1 MFTKGSEAVQWLI
14 ERGYFGSCPG
24 LERITELLR
33 LLGNPEKSYPTIHV
47 AGTNGKGSTTRYLA
61 NLLRSNGLKVG
72 TFNSPFI
79 KDFAEQVEIN
89 GQEIPDADLVKLGNL
104 IKPLVEQMDAQKE
117 FYGITE
123 FEILTGLA
131 FYYFKGQ
138 VDVAIIEVG
147 MGGLLDSTN
156 VIKPELA
163 AITTIGLDHTAF
175 LGDTIE
181 KIAYQKAG
189 IIKENV
195 PLVVGN
201 VSEEAL
207 KVIEIQAK
215 EKNAK
220 VYTWKD
226 DFHSDYRGFVEQ
238 QFEEFD
244 FVNNEIKLKG
254 LDTPLIGHQQ
264 VENAAVALEMYY
276 LYTQK
281 HNLSFD
287 KDKIIHSLLQTK
299 WPARMEIISQKP
311 LVIMDGAHNPHAIK
325 RLKEN
330 LLTDYQ
336 DYRVKILFSAIVTK
350 DISTMLEELLEI
362 PNVEITM
369 TTFND
374 DRAVKLEDYQDW
386 QPRIKINS
394 NWQVAYD
401 ELIGNL
407 KSDELLMIAGS
418 LYFSSEVRSKIK

>member
-1 MFTKGSEAVQWLI
+1 MFKTGSEVIQWI
-14 ERGYFGSCPG
+14 ISRGYFGSCPG

-33 LLGNPEKSYPTIHV
+33 LLGNPERTYPTIHV

-61 NLLRSNGLKVG
+61 NLLRTNGLKIG

-89 GQEIPDADLVKLGNL
+89 GQEIDSFNLVKLGNQ
-104 IKPLVEQMDAQKE
+104 IKPLVEQMDRQKE

-131 FYYFKGQ
+131 FSYFKGR
-138 VDVAIIEVG
+138 VDIAIIEVG

-156 VIKPELA
+156 VIEPELT

-189 IIKENV
+189 IIKKNT
-195 PLVVGN
+195 PLIVGN
-201 VSEEAL
+201 VSEDAL
-207 KVIEIQAK
+207 NIIKTQAA
-215 EKNAK
+215 KNDAP
-220 VYTWKD
+220 VYIWKRD
-226 DFHSDYRGFVEQ
+226 YQTDYRGFVRQ
-238 QFEEFD
+238 QFEEFN
-244 FVNNEIKLKG
+244 FHNREIQLKN
-254 LDTPLIGHQQ
+254 LETPLIGHQQ

-281 HNLSFD
+281 HNLPFNKS
-287 KDKIIHSLLQTK
+287 KIVNGLLQTK
-299 WPARMEIISQKP
+299 WPARMEIISLKP

-336 DYRVKILFSAIVTK
+336 NYHVKILFSAIVTK
-350 DISTMLEELLEI
+350 DIKLMLEELLQI

-369 TTFND
+369 TTFD
-374 DRAVKLEDYQDW
+374 DERALKLGDFKAW
-386 QPRIKINS
+386 QPRIKLNAD
-394 NWQVAYD
+394 WHEAYRKLKN
-401 ELIGNL
+401 ELQPN
-407 KSDELLMIAGS
+407 ELLLIAGS
-418 LYFSSEVRSKIK
+418 LYFSSEVRSQIK

>member
-1 MFTKGSEAVQWLI
+1 MFTKGSEVVQWLI

-79 KDFAEQVEIN
+79 EDFAEQVEIN

-244 FVNNEIKLKG
+244 FANHEIKLKG

-287 KDKIIHSLLQTK
+287 KDKIIYSLLQTM

-350 DISTMLEELLEI
+350 DISTMLEELLQI

-401 ELIGNL
+401 ELIDNL

>member
-394 NWQVAYD
+394 NW
-401 ELIGNL
+401 
-407 KSDELLMIAGS
+407 
-418 LYFSSEVRSKIK
+418 

>member
-1 MFTKGSEAVQWLI
+1 MFTTGSKVI
-14 ERGYFGSCPG
+14 EWIISRGYFGSCPG

-33 LLGNPEKSYPTIHV
+33 LLGNPELTYPTIHV

-61 NLLRSNGLKVG
+61 NLLRADGLKVG

-79 KDFAEQVEIN
+79 KDFTEQVEIN
-89 GQEIPDADLVKLGNL
+89 GQEIGNSDLVKLGNQ
-104 IKPLVEQMDAQKE
+104 IKPLVEQMDNQKE

-131 FYYFKGQ
+131 FYYFKNR

-156 VIKPELA
+156 VIEPELT

-189 IIKENV
+189 IIKKNT

-201 VSEEAL
+201 ISENAL
-207 KVIEIQAK
+207 KVIENQAFK
-215 EKNAK
+215 KNSS
-220 VYTWKD
+220 VYVWKR
-226 DFHSDYRGFVEQ
+226 DYQTDYQGFVEQ
-238 QFEEFD
+238 QFEKFD
-244 FVNNEIKLKG
+244 FHNHAVKLKN
-254 LDTPLIGHQQ
+254 LETPLIGHQQ

-287 KDKIIHSLLQTK
+287 EEKIANSLLETK
-299 WPARMEIISQKP
+299 WPARMEIINSKP

-336 DYRVKILFSAIVTK
+336 DYHVKILFSAIVTK
-350 DISTMLEELLEI
+350 DIGKMLEELLQI

-374 DRAVKLEDYQDW
+374 ERALKLEDFKAW
-386 QPRIKINS
+386 QPRIKLTA
-394 NWQVAYD
+394 NWHEAYR
-401 ELIGNL
+401 NL
-407 KSDELLMIAGS
+407 KDNLRSDELLLIAGS
-418 LYFSSEVRSKIK
+418 LYFSSEVRSQIK

>member
-1 MFTKGSEAVQWLI
+1 MFTKGSEVVQWLI

-163 AITTIGLDHTAF
+163 AITTIGLDHIAF

-244 FVNNEIKLKG
+244 FVNHEIKLKG

-350 DISTMLEELLEI
+350 DISTMLEELLQI

-369 TTFND
+369 TTFDD